1 MRAIVLSSIVIV
13 LVASGCS
20 REHLSPAFGRANRE
34 ALAMQAPHPARPP
47 PPPSMKLDT
56 QEAAVIAGTYVRGL
70 SGKTGQREP
79 EPVLLI
85 SPQQQGS
92 GQQLAPSVPKY

>member
-1 MRAIVLSSIVIV
+1 MRAAVLASFVAV

-20 REHLSPAFGRANRE
+20 REHLSPTFGRANRE
-34 ALAMQAPHPARPP
+34 AIAMQAAGPAKPP

-56 QEAAVIAGTYVRGL
+56 QEAAVIAGAYVRSL